1 MSWPFS
7 KRDDTERSELFK
19 DATHYLPYAAFAAVG
34 AVGSLISLRFYKG
47 YLRRIPNAER
57 IPPTFLRKR
66 SIFGRV
72 TSVGDGDNFH
82 VFHTPG
88 GRLSGWGWARRVP
101 QQKVDLR
108 GQTASGTTYERMI
121 IVLIKRRFTLG

>member
-7 KRDDTERSELFK
+7 RKDDNTKSDLVK
-19 DATHYLPYAAFAAVG
+19 DVTSILPYAAFVAVG
-34 AVGSLISLRFYKG
+34 AVGSLVTLRVYKG

-57 IPPTFLRKR
+57 IPSTFLHKR

-101 QQKVDLR
+101 EKRVDLR
-108 GQTASGTTYERMI
+108 GQTVSALSQRP
-121 IVLIKRRFTLG
+121 RFLC

>member
-7 KRDDTERSELFK
+7 GKHDNAKSNLRDD
-19 DATHYLPYAAFAAVG
+19 ATSILPYAGFVAIG
-34 AVGSLISLRFYKG
+34 AVGSIVTLRVYKG

-57 IPPTFLRKR
+57 IPSTFLHKR

-101 QQKVDLR
+101 AKKTDLR
-108 GQTASGTTYERMI
+108 GQTVSYDHRERDHC
-121 IVLIKRRFTLG
+121 VN